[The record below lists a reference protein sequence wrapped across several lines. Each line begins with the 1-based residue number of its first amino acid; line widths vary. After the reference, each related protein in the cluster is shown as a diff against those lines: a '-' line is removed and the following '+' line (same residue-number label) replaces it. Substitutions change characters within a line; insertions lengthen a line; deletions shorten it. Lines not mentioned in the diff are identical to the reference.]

1 VLALAVSTRTRAS
14 DLPDVPTSLEA
25 GYADSDT
32 TIWYGVFMP
41 AKTPRAIIDNFHAA
55 GMKLLATPQ
64 MQEKLKQLAVD
75 PMPLTPAEMDTFV
88 AREIAANGKLIK
100 AAGIQ

>member
-1 VLALAVSTRTRAS
+1 
-14 DLPDVPTSLEA
+14 
-25 GYADSDT
+25 
-32 TIWYGVFMP
+32 
-41 AKTPRAIIDNFHAA
+41 
-55 GMKLLATPQ
+55 

-75 PMPLTPAEMDTFV
+75 PMPLTPVEMDTFV